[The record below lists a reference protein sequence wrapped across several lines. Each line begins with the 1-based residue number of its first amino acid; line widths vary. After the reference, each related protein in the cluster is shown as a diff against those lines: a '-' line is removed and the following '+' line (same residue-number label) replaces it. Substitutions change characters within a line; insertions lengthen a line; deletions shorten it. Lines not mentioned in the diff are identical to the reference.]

1 MRIEEQL
8 NCFPI
13 RILPSEICN
22 QIEVYKK
29 MSHRLLAFFALIL
42 LSASTAFAGDE
53 APAWL
58 QQAADQK
65 APTYDKA
72 VPAVVLLNE
81 SIMAVGED
89 GRITTTSTYAVRILK
104 REGRGEAVAR
114 EFYATD
120 TGKVREMKAWLIRA
134 DGGVKRYGKE
144 QTLDVASANNDVYD
158 ESRFKVIDASNEADA
173 GMVFG
178 YQTVTES
185 RSFFSQSLWYFQE
198 NLPVLQSRFQLMLPA
213 GWTAS
218 SVTFNH
224 AKIDPAASGSNYT
237 WELRD
242 LPFIEDEPSDPS
254 VSNLAPRVAIN
265 YSPAASSQG
274 AGTRNFA
281 SWTDVSRWY
290 SELSDPQVT
299 LDDSLAGKARE
310 LTANAKTELERI
322 QIIGRY
328 VQNLQYI
335 SIQIGVGRYRPHSA
349 TEVFAKSYG
358 DCKDKANLMRAMLK
372 AIKIEAYPVL
382 IFSGDPTYVREDWA
396 SPRQFNHCIIAIR
409 VSDETKSPTIVEHAP
424 LGRLLIFDATDDD
437 TPVGDLPNH
446 EQGSFALIAA
456 GDKGALLRM
465 PSTPPE
471 SNRLERSAE
480 VNLAA
485 DGSINATIKERSIG
499 QSAVSERNMFR
510 RHSRPE
516 YTKLIERW
524 ITQGASG
531 AKVSKVD
538 PSDNSA
544 NGNFALDV
552 EFTASAYAQL
562 MQDRLLVFKPAI
574 VSRLDWL
581 QLTAA
586 SRKNPVVL
594 NSHAYTETVRV
605 KLPEG
610 FNVDEMPDAVKLE
623 ASFGSYASTYDV
635 KDGHLVFTR
644 TLTQR
649 AATIPANQY
658 SAVRNFFERIRAAE
672 ESPVVLARK

>member
-1 MRIEEQL
+1 M
-8 NCFPI
+8 F
-13 RILPSEICN
+13 
-22 QIEVYKK
+22 
-29 MSHRLLAFFALIL
+29 HRLIGFFTLIL
-42 LSASTAFAGDE
+42 LSSLTAFAGDE

-58 QQAADQK
+58 QQAAAQK
-65 APTYDKA
+65 VPAYDKT
-72 VPAVVLLNE
+72 VPAVVLLDE
-81 SIMAVGED
+81 SNVTVGED

-114 EFYATD
+114 EFYVTD
-120 TGKVREMKAWLIRA
+120 TGKVREMKAWLIRPSG
-134 DGGVKRYGKE
+134 DVKRYGKE

-158 ESRFKVIDASNEADA
+158 ESRFKIIDASNEADA

-178 YQTVTES
+178 YQTTSES
-185 RSFFSQSLWYFQE
+185 RSYFSQSLWYFQQ
-198 NLPVLQSRFQLMLPA
+198 NLPVVQSRYQLQLPA

-224 AKIDPAASGSNYT
+224 AQIDATASGSTYT

-265 YSPAASSQG
+265 YGPPGSMQG
-274 AGTRNFA
+274 PGARTFG
-281 SWTDVSRWY
+281 SWKDVSRWY

-310 LTANAKTELERI
+310 LTANARTELERI

-335 SIQIGVGRYRPHSA
+335 SIQIGMGRYRPHSA

-372 AIKIEAYPVL
+372 AVKIEAYPVL

-396 SPRQFNHCIIAIR
+396 SPRQFNHCIIAIK
-409 VSDETKSPTIVEHAP
+409 VSGETKSPTIIEHAT
-424 LGRLLIFDATDDD
+424 LGRLLIFDATDDN
-437 TPVGDLPNH
+437 TLVGDLPNH
-446 EQGSFALIAA
+446 EQGSFALVAA
-456 GDKGALLRM
+456 GDAGALLRM

-471 SNRLERSAE
+471 SNRLERKAE

-485 DGSINATIKERSIG
+485 DGSINATISERSIG
-499 QSAVSERNMFR
+499 QSAVWERGMFR
-510 RHSRPE
+510 RLSRPD
-516 YTKLIERW
+516 YTKAIEKW

-538 PSDNSA
+538 PSDNHA
-544 NGNFALDV
+544 DGNFALDV
-552 EFTASAYAQL
+552 EFTAGSYAQL

-581 QLTAA
+581 WLTGA

-594 NSHAYTETVRV
+594 DSHAYTETVRV

-610 FNVDEMPDAVKLE
+610 FNVDELPDPVKLE
-623 ASFGSYASTYDV
+623 ASFGNYASTYEV

-644 TLTQR
+644 TLVQR

-658 SAVRNFFERIRAAE
+658 SAVRTFFERIRAAE

>member
-1 MRIEEQL
+1 
-8 NCFPI
+8 
-13 RILPSEICN
+13 
-22 QIEVYKK
+22 
-29 MSHRLLAFFALIL
+29 MSHRLLGFFILIL

-58 QQAADQK
+58 QQAAAQK
-65 APTYDKA
+65 SPAYEKT

-81 SIMAVGED
+81 SSVTVGED
-89 GRITTTSTYAVRILK
+89 GRIITTSTYAVRILK

-114 EFYATD
+114 EFYVTD
-120 TGKVREMKAWLIRA
+120 TGKVRELKAWLIRA
-134 DGGVKRYGKE
+134 DGDVKRYGKE
-144 QTLDVASANNDVYD
+144 QTLDIASANNDVYD

-178 YQTVTES
+178 YQSITES

-198 NLPVLQSRFQLMLPA
+198 NLPVAQSRFQLTLPA
-213 GWTAS
+213 GWAAS

-224 AKIDPAASGSNYT
+224 AKIDPTTSGTTYT

-242 LPFIEDEPSDPS
+242 LPFIEDEPSGPS

-265 YSPAASSQG
+265 YGPPASSQG
-274 AGTRNFA
+274 PGARTFSNWA
-281 SWTDVSRWY
+281 DVSRWY

-299 LDDSLAGKARE
+299 LDDALAGKARE
-310 LTANAKTELERI
+310 LTINAKTELERI

-335 SIQIGVGRYRPHSA
+335 SVQIGMGRYRPHSA

-372 AIKIEAYPVL
+372 AVKIEAYPVL

-396 SPRQFNHCIIAIR
+396 SPSQFNHCIVAIR
-409 VSDETKSPTIVEHAP
+409 VSDETKAPTVIELAS
-424 LGRLLIFDATDDD
+424 LGRIMIFDATDDN
-437 TPVGDLPNH
+437 TPVGDLPSH

-456 GDKGALLRM
+456 GDRGALLRM

-471 SNRLERSAE
+471 SNKLERSAE

-485 DGSINATIKERSIG
+485 DGSINATIRERSIG
-499 QSAVSERNMFR
+499 QSAVGERNMFR
-510 RHSRPE
+510 RLSRPE
-516 YTKLIERW
+516 YTKLIENW
-524 ITQGASG
+524 ITHGASG

-538 PSDNSA
+538 PLDNKA
-544 NGNFALDV
+544 DGNFALDV
-552 EFTASAYAQL
+552 EFTAGAYAQL

-581 QLTAA
+581 QLTGAL
-586 SRKNPVVL
+586 RKNPVVL
-594 NSHAYTETVRV
+594 DSHAYTETVRV

-610 FNVDEMPDAVKLE
+610 FNVDEMPDPVKLE
-623 ASFGSYASTYDV
+623 TSFGNYASTYEV
-635 KDGHLVFTR
+635 KDGHIIFTR

-658 SAVRNFFERIRAAE
+658 SAVRTFFERIRAAE
-672 ESPVVLARK
+672 QSPVVLAR